1 MRVRAQAPR
10 NRSLRYSSSVA
21 FRRLSPPTQGGGGH
35 VALGY
40 RFACAG
46 KPEGGRERER
56 ENCVSVKSGPPI
68 DSEQL
73 RADRLTPSFA
83 YVHPYQPVFLCLRL
97 SLYFLLL
104 FLLFF
109 RVNSICIEFK
119 NPLSSKGLAWAAC
132 ILAQDKTESLALVR
146 GTLNS

>member
-97 SLYFLLL
+97 SLSTFS
-104 FLLFF
+104 F
-109 RVNSICIEFK
+109 RFSSSSVLTRYAS
-119 NPLSSKGLAWAAC
+119 SSKTLSPRRVWLGPRVFSHR
-132 ILAQDKTESLALVR
+132 IRPSLLHLYGER
-146 GTLNS
+146 